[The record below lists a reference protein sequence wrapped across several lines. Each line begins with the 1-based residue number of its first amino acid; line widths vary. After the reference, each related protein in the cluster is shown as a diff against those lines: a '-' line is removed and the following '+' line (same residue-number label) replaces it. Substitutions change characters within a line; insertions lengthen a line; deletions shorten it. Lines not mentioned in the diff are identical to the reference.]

1 VNTYSFVV
9 EVHGVSLGTKVAF
22 DAISL
27 LFRNSTMSQNGPNEV
42 LVEVVKA
49 RTWPEELALNE
60 AALEVDDLLDRIALI
75 DNHRVVSI
83 RYIGYRDAFGTLN
96 EPRRAGGLSA
106 TATAGLPQPAKYY
119 GLDQQRTILDGR
131 LNAGLSR
138 LHRIAQGM
146 PDGIGKFLLLYGALQ
161 VMHGEKQ
168 SKVDEFLLSV
178 RPDTLLVEGKHRRET
193 VVSRLRN
200 QIAHPENEIDA
211 RTLTAQASSYCPM
224 LIELV
229 RQDLIRQVRP
239 RPGA

>member
-1 VNTYSFVV
+1 
-9 EVHGVSLGTKVAF
+9 
-22 DAISL
+22 
-27 LFRNSTMSQNGPNEV
+27 
-42 LVEVVKA
+42 
-49 RTWPEELALNE
+49 
-60 AALEVDDLLDRIALI
+60 
-75 DNHRVVSI
+75 
-83 RYIGYRDAFGTLN
+83 
-96 EPRRAGGLSA
+96 
-106 TATAGLPQPAKYY
+106 
-119 GLDQQRTILDGR
+119 
-131 LNAGLSR
+131 
-138 LHRIAQGM
+138 M